1 MSEDLRPTRR
11 IVFQGLGALGVA
23 AALAAC
29 GGGSGG
35 SADGSSAP
43 SAGKAGEKLA
53 STSEIPVGGG
63 IVLTDQHVVITQ
75 PTQGEFKA
83 FSSRCL
89 HQGLDVTSVS
99 DGTITCAHH
108 GSTYD
113 AASGAVTGPPA
124 PSGGKLPAV
133 SIKVEGDSIVAA

>member
-1 MSEDLRPTRR
+1 MSEDLRPDRR

-35 SADGSSAP
+35 SSNAGSTP
-43 SAGKAGEKLA
+43 TAGKAGEKLA
-53 STSEIPVGGG
+53 STAEIPVGGG
-63 IVLTDQHVVITQ
+63 IVLTDRHVVITQ
-75 PTQGEFKA
+75 PTKGDFKA
-83 FSSRCL
+83 FSSKCL
-89 HQGLDVTSVS
+89 HQGFDVSEVK
-99 DGTITCAHH
+99 DGTITCTVH

-113 AASGAVTGPPA
+113 AATGAVTGPPA

-133 SIKVEGDSIVAA
+133 KIKVDGDSIVAA